1 MAGLPEENKDD
12 VLMRSNGT
20 VTIKN
25 LTNEISSIMIDN
37 LHQKKVMGRKIFCN
51 GIVPLTPKK
60 DEQTNETLT
69 MLNKLL

>member
-25 LTNEISSIMIDN
+25 LTNEI
-37 LHQKKVMGRKIFCN
+37 
-51 GIVPLTPKK
+51 
-60 DEQTNETLT
+60 
-69 MLNKLL
+69 